1 MCRIKKKK
9 TQFFLEKLLSKT
21 KTTMIHERTVSI
33 KQNKTARV
41 NFLCKIYLRKDLF
54 NQIIETLKVDLR
66 CRKNRNTKEKG
77 ERERDL
83 SIVFD

>member
-1 MCRIKKKK
+1 
-9 TQFFLEKLLSKT
+9 LEKLLSKT